1 MKKILLCTI
10 FIVIITLISCDSKSE
25 VENYYEFTGT
35 WKVIEYQYL
44 DERFD
49 QYKEE
54 EGRYIGKEFIF
65 TNDKINILNQEK
77 KNISYRLKVVNKD
90 YILAEEYNLTMDS
103 YLKEGETKDVISIVD
118 NNQIISE
125 FFIDSNNEMILLYKS
140 ILFKLNKISDSVDIK
155 KLNNDTGNDE
165 DGVLHEDKE
174 GVMLGIKIPRKLN
187 EDGTYSN
194 DIYKTIWISHED
206 SEIKNIY
213 IKDDII
219 FPRMTGIFKMRVNTS
234 YVNDKYIEQ
243 FQVAHVE
250 SNYPEKRVEEVN
262 TSINQNKFKSIKF
275 IGNDYIAI
283 EKYSGNYFDG
293 NYPMY
298 QIIPVDNINSEI
310 GIEINDIFGEEGKEK
325 YSIDFSEAVDNL
337 DDEEKNELNINN
349 VNYSNITMERSN
361 GKWVLIS
368 QITPKINE
376 NKGKDF
382 KLSLFP
388 NKKLINYNY
397 LNVSLKSLKSELGYF
412 KDAFTSPEGKIAL
425 IQFEDYIAIYKI
437 ENGTIIASPLEIID
451 INEDAEIIMAEWCSS
466 SYVDQ
471 WEKVF
476 IDGEEVK

>member
-1 MKKILLCTI
+1 M
-10 FIVIITLISCDSKSE
+10 
-25 VENYYEFTGT
+25 
-35 WKVIEYQYL
+35 
-44 DERFD
+44 
-49 QYKEE
+49 
-54 EGRYIGKEFIF
+54 
-65 TNDKINILNQEK
+65 
-77 KNISYRLKVVNKD
+77 NISYRLKVVNKD

-262 TSINQNKFKSIKF
+262 TSINQK
-275 IGNDYIAI
+275 
-283 EKYSGNYFDG
+283 
-293 NYPMY
+293 
-298 QIIPVDNINSEI
+298 VL
-310 GIEINDIFGEEGKEK
+310 
-325 YSIDFSEAVDNL
+325 NL
-337 DDEEKNELNINN
+337 
-349 VNYSNITMERSN
+349 
-361 GKWVLIS
+361 
-368 QITPKINE
+368 
-376 NKGKDF
+376 
-382 KLSLFP
+382 
-388 NKKLINYNY
+388 
-397 LNVSLKSLKSELGYF
+397 
-412 KDAFTSPEGKIAL
+412 
-425 IQFEDYIAIYKI
+425 
-437 ENGTIIASPLEIID
+437 
-451 INEDAEIIMAEWCSS
+451 
-466 SYVDQ
+466 
-471 WEKVF
+471 
-476 IDGEEVK
+476 